1 MLNFRKVLVSFENV
15 NLDRFLL
22 EMRKMKTFDENG
34 QKVITLRRTGFLLY
48 IRRIFLRLESKVNN
62 ILTYPLVLLNL
73 FFWYSENRD
82 IVDENR
88 KIMER
93 T

>member
-22 EMRKMKTFDENG
+22 EMRKMKTFEENG

>member
-15 NLDRFLL
+15 KLDRFLL

-88 KIMER
+88 KNMER